1 MRKLMKKGIL
11 ILGTTILILHVFLL
25 PVGIVYAETTEKKEE
40 GQIQEEK
47 QLALPTM
54 KNYLEGEEESEPRFS
69 FSHTHLQGT
78 VEAPLKVIFFSDQ
91 EVPEARVFLPEEAT
105 ILTDELSAGT
115 SIEQGEQPRE
125 WIVQSKRAQHR
136 FVLPLVFD
144 VAGMYEVSVAEA
156 SAEIEI
162 CDQEETQ
169 IDESNSMEGNS
180 DQDVVTEHDLEQ
192 QKNSDT
198 QFLDITPRNWN
209 IDNFPLIISRGD
221 QLLRPELIPETYY
234 YVQASNSSL
243 PANSSFLQ
251 ASDRRPVG
259 GGPVRPDSY
268 ILPDIVQ
275 DTTGNNL
282 DLFFD
287 VSQASQMIFQSSPGR
302 MWSATPAISPG
313 FTADISL
320 KNSDGLLLDAPIYF
334 YQSDSGYT
342 LFIKKD
348 DLIGIV
354 LPSNIN
360 TLSVSESEDSYRI
373 STTSS
378 GTNIKG
384 FILRNGAKFRTTSS
398 SSGQGFSMFRQRP
411 SNSAVKNLAFE
422 SFPIEGGNA
431 KSNKTFVFQGE
442 TVDISASPNPG
453 YQFSRW
459 EIVSGSGGVIEDIEA
474 MNTKFTMGSTDTIL
488 RAVFEEIKYEVV
500 LEANPINGG
509 TPEVE
514 SFQLSSG
521 EKTVIRANPNQAY
534 DFVRWEIINGEGSM
548 IDDPFNAIT
557 NVTMGNE
564 DTTIR
569 AVYETKVV
577 SPVDPMNPEIEVD
590 PENKPELPED
600 QGALSIDF
608 ASRFSFGNQGISA
621 QTKRYY
627 AQPQRLL
634 NEDGTV
640 NESEER
646 PNYIQISDR
655 RPEEERHGWQLAVT
669 QNSQFTDLHDNQ
681 LRGARLVLN
690 NQQFASIQENDEPM
704 LQNQDGIVLIPEEKT
719 PLVIASQ
726 GQGVGTW
733 VYRFG
738 DRESGGESVAL
749 EVPPTANPR
758 TTTYQTTLTWEL
770 SAVPDN

>member
-1 MRKLMKKGIL
+1 MRKLMKKGVL
-11 ILGTTILILHVFLL
+11 ILGTTILILHAFLL

-40 GQIQEEK
+40 AQIQGEE
-47 QLALPTM
+47 QLELPSI
-54 KNYLEGEEESEPRFS
+54 KNYLEVEEESEPRFS
-69 FSHTHLQGT
+69 FSNSHLQGT
-78 VEAPLKVIFFSDQ
+78 IESPLKVTFFSDQ
-91 EVPEARVFLPEEAT
+91 EVSEARVFLPEEAT
-105 ILTDELSAGT
+105 LLKDQLPTGISVEK
-115 SIEQGEQPRE
+115 GEQSNE
-125 WIVQSKRAQHR
+125 WIVQSKRAQNT

-144 VAGMYEVSVAEA
+144 VAGMYEVSVGE
-156 SAEIEI
+156 SSVEIEI

-180 DQDVVTEHDLEQ
+180 DQDVVTEHDLEH

-198 QFLDITPRNWN
+198 QFLDITPRSWN
-209 IDNFPLIISRGD
+209 VDNFPLLISRGD

-234 YVQASNSSL
+234 YVQASN
-243 PANSSFLQ
+243 ANMSPTASFLRT
-251 ASDRRPVG
+251 SDRSAARRERVTA
-259 GGPVRPDSY
+259 DSY

-287 VSQASQMIFQSSPGR
+287 VSQASQIDFRDSPGA
-302 MWSATPAISPG
+302 MWSTSYGTSASI
-313 FTADISL
+313 TADISL
-320 KNSDGLLLDAPIYF
+320 KNSDGLLLEEPIYF
-334 YQSDSGYT
+334 YQSDSEYT

-354 LPSNIN
+354 LLTTGQ
-360 TLSVSESEDSYRI
+360 TLSVSEFGDSYRI
-373 STTSS
+373 SVPS
-378 GTNIKG
+378 GISNKG
-384 FILRNGAKFRTTSS
+384 LILRNGAEFRATSS
-398 SSGQGFSMFRQRP
+398 NAHGFRMFMNRP
-411 SNSAVKNLAFE
+411 ANSVVKNLAFE

-431 KSNKTFVFQGE
+431 KSNKTSVFQGE

-459 EIVSGSGGVIEDIEA
+459 EIVSGSGGVIEDVEA
-474 MNTKFTMGSTDTIL
+474 RNTKFTMGSSDTIL

-514 SFQLSSG
+514 TFQLSPG

-534 DFVRWEIINGEGSM
+534 DFVRWEIINGEGST
-548 IDDPFNAIT
+548 IDDPFNAVT

-569 AVYETKVV
+569 AVYEMKVV

-590 PENKPELPED
+590 PENKPELPEE
-600 QGALSIDF
+600 QGTLSIDF
-608 ASRFSFGNQGISA
+608 ASRFSFGTQGISA

-634 NEDGTV
+634 NADGSI
-640 NESEER
+640 NDAEER
-646 PNYIQISDR
+646 PNYIQVSDR
-655 RPEEERHGWQLAVT
+655 RPKEERHGWQLAVT
-669 QNSQFTDLHDNQ
+669 QNNQFTDRQDNQ
-681 LRGARLVLN
+681 LRGARLLLN
-690 NQQFASIQENDEPM
+690 NQQFASVQESNEPM

-719 PLVIASQ
+719 LLVTAHD
-726 GQGVGTW
+726 GQGAGTW
-733 VYRFG
+733 IYRFG
-738 DRESGGESVAL
+738 NRESAGESVAL

-758 TTTYQTTLTWEL
+758 TATYQTTLTWEL

>member
-1 MRKLMKKGIL
+1 MRKLIKKGML
-11 ILGTTILILHVFLL
+11 ILGTTILILHAFLL
-25 PVGIVYAETTEKKEE
+25 PAGIVYAETTEKKEE
-40 GQIQEEK
+40 RQILEEE
-47 QLALPTM
+47 QLALPAM
-54 KNYLEGEEESEPRFS
+54 KNYLEVEVESEPRFS
-69 FSHTHLQGT
+69 FSHSHLQGT
-78 VEAPLKVIFFSDQ
+78 AESPLKVPFFSDQ
-91 EVPEARVFLPEEAT
+91 EVSEARVFLPEEAT
-105 ILTDELSAGT
+105 ILTDELSAGI
-115 SIEQGEQPRE
+115 SFEQGEQPRE
-125 WIVQSKRAQHR
+125 WIIQSKRAQNT

-144 VAGMYEVSVAEA
+144 VAGMYEVSVGE
-156 SAEIEI
+156 SSVEIEI

-169 IDESNSMEGNS
+169 VDASNSMEGKS

-209 IDNFPLIISRGD
+209 INNFPLIISRGD

-234 YVQASNSSL
+234 YVQASNANL
-243 PANSSFLQ
+243 PANASFLRT
-251 ASDRRPVG
+251 SDRRPVG
-259 GGPVRPDSY
+259 GGSVTPDSY
-268 ILPDIVQ
+268 ILPDIVK

-287 VSQASQMIFQSSPGR
+287 VSQASRISFLSSPGR
-302 MWSATPAISPG
+302 MWATTSGTNTSI
-313 FTADISL
+313 TADISL
-320 KNSDGLLLDAPIYF
+320 KNSDGLLLEEPIYF

-354 LPSNIN
+354 LPSTIN
-360 TLSVSESEDSYRI
+360 TLSVSESGDSYRI
-373 STTSS
+373 SAT
-378 GTNIKG
+378 GVGGNNKG
-384 FILRNGAKFRTTSS
+384 FILRNGAEFQATA
-398 SSGQGFSMFRQRP
+398 SSGQGVSMFRSRP
-411 SNSAVKNLAFE
+411 ADSAVKNLAFE

-431 KSNKTFVFQGE
+431 KSNKTSVFQGE

-459 EIVSGSGGVIEDIEA
+459 EIASGSGGVIEDVEA
-474 MNTKFTMGSTDTIL
+474 LNTKFTMGSSDTIL
-488 RAVFEEIKYEVV
+488 RAVFEEVKYEVV
-500 LEANPINGG
+500 LEATPINGG

-514 SFQLSSG
+514 SFQLSPG
-521 EKTVIRANPNQAY
+521 EKTVIRANPSQAY
-534 DFVRWEIINGEGSM
+534 DFVRWEIIKGEGSV
-548 IDDPFNAIT
+548 IDDPFNAVT
-557 NVTMGNE
+557 NVTMGSE

-577 SPVDPMNPEIEVD
+577 SPVDPLAPDQEVD
-590 PENKPELPED
+590 PENPPELPED

-621 QTKRYY
+621 QTKRYF

-634 NEDGTV
+634 NADGTV
-640 NESEER
+640 NDAEER
-646 PNYIQISDR
+646 PNYIQVSDR

-669 QNSQFTDLHDNQ
+669 QNSQFMDSQNNQ
-681 LRGARLVLN
+681 LRGARLLLN
-690 NQQFASIQENDEPM
+690 NQQFASVQESNEPM
-704 LQNQDGIVLIPEEKT
+704 LQNQDGVVLIPEEKT
-719 PLVIASQ
+719 PLVRARD
-726 GQGVGTW
+726 GQGTGTW

-738 DRESGGESVAL
+738 DGESAGESVAL
-749 EVPPTANPR
+749 EVPPTADPR

>member
-1 MRKLMKKGIL
+1 MRKLMKKGML

-40 GQIQEEK
+40 GQIQEEE

-54 KNYLEGEEESEPRFS
+54 KNYLEEEEESEPRFS

-78 VEAPLKVIFFSDQ
+78 VEAPLKVTFFSDQ
-91 EVPEARVFLPEEAT
+91 EVLEARVFLPEEAT

-125 WIVQSKRAQHR
+125 WIVQSKRAQNT

-169 IDESNSMEGNS
+169 IDEINSMEGNS

-251 ASDRRPVG
+251 TSDRRPVG
-259 GGPVRPDSY
+259 GGPVTARSY
-268 ILPDIVQ
+268 ILPDNVQ

-287 VSQASQMIFQSSPGR
+287 VSQASQINFQRTPGSMWAANSPA
-302 MWSATPAISPG
+302 SAS

-320 KNSDGLLLDAPIYF
+320 KNSDGLLLDAPIHF
-334 YQSDSGYT
+334 YQSDSGYA

-360 TLSVSESEDSYRI
+360 TLSVSESGDSYRI
-373 STTSS
+373 SRTAYGNNTT
-378 GTNIKG
+378 G
-384 FILRNGAKFRTTSS
+384 FILRNGAQFRTTSLI
-398 SSGQGFSMFRQRP
+398 GQGFSMFRERP
-411 SNSAVKNLAFE
+411 ANSAVKNLAFE

-442 TVDISASPNPG
+442 TVNISASPNPG

-459 EIVSGSGGVIEDIEA
+459 EIVSGSGGVIEDVEA

-521 EKTVIRANPNQAY
+521 EKTVIRANPNQGY
-534 DFVRWEIINGEGSM
+534 DFVRWEIINGEGSA
-548 IDDPFNAIT
+548 IDDPFNAVT

-634 NEDGTV
+634 NRDGTV
-640 NESEER
+640 NAAEER
-646 PNYIQISDR
+646 PNYIQVSDR

-669 QNSQFTDLHDNQ
+669 QNSQFTDLQDNQ

-719 PLVIASQ
+719 PLVTAGE

-738 DRESGGESVAL
+738 DSESA
-749 EVPPTANPR
+749 
-758 TTTYQTTLTWEL
+758 
-770 SAVPDN
+770 